1 MKVNVYE
8 ADGPLLDYL
17 VAECEN
23 NLGFGVEGVYNGVLA
38 LWANKDH
45 TRDFHV
51 AYSSDPAQAYPI
63 IYREQ
68 IATCCTN
75 RTLPAWQASAYA
87 EWVRASANNPIVAAM
102 RVHVLMQRCWRI
114 THTDPIIEINDD
126 LYYQLTK

>member
-23 NLGFGVEGVYNGVLA
+23 NLGFGVEGVYKGVLA

-68 IATCCTN
+68 IATRCISRAN
-75 RTLPAWQASAYA
+75 SSWQASDYD
-87 EWVRASANNPIVAAM
+87 ERVRASAKNPIVAAM
-102 RVHVLMQRCWRI
+102 RVHVLRQRCWRV
-114 THTDPIIEINDD
+114 THTDPVIEIADD
-126 LYYQLTK
+126 IYEQLTA